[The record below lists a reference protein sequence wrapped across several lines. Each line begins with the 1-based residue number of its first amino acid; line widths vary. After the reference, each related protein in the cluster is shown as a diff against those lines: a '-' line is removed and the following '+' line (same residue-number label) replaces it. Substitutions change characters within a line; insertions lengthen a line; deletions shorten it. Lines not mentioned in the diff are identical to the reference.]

1 MSWSE
6 DEPIYKTK
14 RMPTVGGMF
23 KRILILVAGVVL
35 GFGLALGAGRL
46 ALAWGWWPSR
56 DLSRSMDFVRD
67 VVKLVNENYVDADAV
82 SFDSLS
88 KTAVHGLVESLDA
101 HSEYLEAK
109 DYAQLQEDLSGDFTG
124 IGIQVELRNGRARV
138 IAPIANSPAERAGV
152 QRGDEIQSIDGRPLE
167 KDFTLSSITERLR
180 GRPGTSVL
188 VGFLRPST
196 QQSLTFALTREKI
209 QLQSVRA
216 PQLLSGGVGYVQ
228 ITEFSDHTADDFHDA
243 IDSLLEQGMQ
253 ALVLDLRNNPGGLLE
268 AAVEV
273 AEPFFGRGELIV
285 STQGRT
291 PKDREEYLSETRG
304 PPLRL
309 PIAILINGSTASA
322 AEVVT
327 GALKDTGR
335 AIVIGEKSFGKGSV
349 QSIFDLPGKQG
360 LRLTTARYYTPSGT
374 SIHAKGI
381 EPQVE
386 LVLSA
391 EEDSKIRVQQTRADI
406 TDPVE
411 FKERFG
417 FTPIPDRQ
425 LQAALDVLTG
435 IRILETRKVAA
446 GPRRSIQ

>member
-1 MSWSE
+1 
-6 DEPIYKTK
+6 
-14 RMPTVGGMF
+14 MPTVGGMF

-67 VVKLVNENYVDADAV
+67 VVKLVNENYVDASAV
-82 SFDSLS
+82 SYDSLS

-228 ITEFSDHTADDFHDA
+228 ITEFSDHTADDFHGA

>member
-1 MSWSE
+1 
-6 DEPIYKTK
+6 
-14 RMPTVGGMF
+14 MPTVGGMF

-67 VVKLVNENYVDADAV
+67 VVKLVNENYVDASAV
-82 SFDSLS
+82 SYDSLS

>member
-1 MSWSE
+1 
-6 DEPIYKTK
+6 
-14 RMPTVGGMF
+14 MPTVGGMF

-67 VVKLVNENYVDADAV
+67 VVKLVNENYVDASAV
-82 SFDSLS
+82 SYDSLS

-273 AEPFFGRGELIV
+273 AEPFFSRGELIV

-291 PKDREEYLSETRG
+291 PRDREEYLSETRG

-386 LVLSA
+386 LILSP

>member
-1 MSWSE
+1 
-6 DEPIYKTK
+6 
-14 RMPTVGGMF
+14 MPTVGGMF

>member
-67 VVKLVNENYVDADAV
+67 VVKLVNENYVDASAV
-82 SFDSLS
+82 SYDSLS

>member
-1 MSWSE
+1 
-6 DEPIYKTK
+6 
-14 RMPTVGGMF
+14 MPTVGGMF
-23 KRILILVAGVVL
+23 KRILILVAGVAL

-56 DLSRSMDFVRD
+56 ELGRSMDFVRD
-67 VVKLVNENYVDADAV
+67 VVKLVNENYVDAEKV

-101 HSEYLEAK
+101 HSEYLEPK

-124 IGIQVELRNGRARV
+124 IGIQVELRNGRALV
-138 IAPIANSPAERAGV
+138 IAPIANSPAERAGI
-152 QRGDEIQSIDGRPLE
+152 QRGDELQAIEGRPLE
-167 KDFTLSSITERLR
+167 KDFTLTSITDRLR
-180 GRPGTSVL
+180 GRPGTTVR
-188 VGFLRPST
+188 VGFFRPAT
-196 QQSLTFALTREKI
+196 QQTLTFSLTREKI

-216 PQLLSGGVGYVQ
+216 PQLLPGQVGYVQ
-228 ITEFSDHTADDFHDA
+228 ITEFSDHTADDFHRA
-243 IDSLLEQGMQ
+243 IESLLDQGMQ
-253 ALVLDLRNNPGGLLE
+253 ALVLDLRNNPGGLLD

-273 AEPFFGRGELIV
+273 AEPFFGRDELIV

-291 PKDREEYLSETRG
+291 ARDREEFRAETRG
-304 PPLRL
+304 APLRL
-309 PIAILINGSTASA
+309 PIAILINSATASA

-335 AIVIGEKSFGKGSV
+335 AVVVGEKSFGKGSV
-349 QSIFDLPGKQG
+349 QSIFDLRGKQG
-360 LRLTTARYYTPSGT
+360 LRLTTARYYTPSGA

-386 LVLSA
+386 LILSP
-391 EEDSKIRVQQTRADI
+391 EDDSKIRVQQTRADI

-425 LQAALDVLTG
+425 LQAALDVLRG
-435 IRILETRKVAA
+435 VRILETRRVAA
-446 GPRRSIQ
+446 APRRATP